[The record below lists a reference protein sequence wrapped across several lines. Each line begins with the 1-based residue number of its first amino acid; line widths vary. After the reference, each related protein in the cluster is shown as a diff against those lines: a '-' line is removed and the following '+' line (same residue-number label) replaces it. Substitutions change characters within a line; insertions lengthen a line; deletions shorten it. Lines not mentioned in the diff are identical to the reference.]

1 LQATSNITPS
11 ESEQEFHRRNFLVA
25 LIYTLAMTIFVAFGV
40 PAFLYLF
47 VPPRGRKRAQWVDAG
62 EIPEATSDVPQEMTF
77 RRNRVDGWKIFSES
91 ASAWVIKKPDG
102 SITAFS
108 PWCTH
113 LGCAYHW
120 DQSQADFACPCHG
133 SRFSLDGKVLV
144 GPALRPLDRYE
155 VKIEGT
161 RMWLGPIQ
169 KSGAT
174 RA

>member
-1 LQATSNITPS
+1 
-11 ESEQEFHRRNFLVA
+11 
-25 LIYTLAMTIFVAFGV
+25 MTIFAAFGV

-47 VPPRGRKRAQWVDAG
+47 LPPRGRKREQWVDAG
-62 EIPEATSDVPQEMTF
+62 ALPETTSDLPQEVTF
-77 RRNRVDGWKIFSES
+77 RRNRVDGWKIFSEN

-120 DQSQADFACPCHG
+120 DSSQHDFACPCHG

-144 GPALRPLDRYE
+144 GPALRPLDRYD
-155 VKIEGT
+155 VKIEGK